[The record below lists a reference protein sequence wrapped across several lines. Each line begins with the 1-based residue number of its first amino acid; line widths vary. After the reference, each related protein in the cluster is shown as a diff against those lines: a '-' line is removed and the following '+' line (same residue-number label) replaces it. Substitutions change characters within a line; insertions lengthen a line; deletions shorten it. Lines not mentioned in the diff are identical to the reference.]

1 MNTNML
7 AYVTVP
13 GSGPSDVPKAK
24 RERIKTD
31 EEDRGLETNPGRPG
45 NEGGGATK
53 LNETLG
59 WMQGPEIK
67 RQVTQHDCLLRLLGD
82 GD

>member
-1 MNTNML
+1 ML
-7 AYVTVP
+7 TSQSP
-13 GSGPSDVPKAK
+13 DSGLSDAPKAK

-31 EEDRGLETNPGRPG
+31 EEDRGLGTNPGCPG
-45 NEGGGATK
+45 NEGGAAK

-67 RQVTQHDCLLRLLGD
+67 REATQHDCLPRLVINGD
-82 GD
+82 

>member
-1 MNTNML
+1 MFTSQSP
-7 AYVTVP
+7 A
-13 GSGPSDVPKAK
+13 SGPSDVPKAK
-24 RERIKTD
+24 GERIKTD
-31 EEDRGLETNPGRPG
+31 GEDRGLGTNPGRPG
-45 NEGGGATK
+45 NEGGTAK